1 MCEASPRFFR
11 LCRRFV
17 ADFPSQRLLRLSS
30 EGSQTVRGYS
40 SQTLLT
46 LGRDQAGLS
55 LRSLTRNV
63 LRGFASLLHH
73 RCLYERQSGDER
85 EMNAGKERGRRGR
98 KTGKDGQIGEKQA
111 DNFLKFGIG
120 KVFQRIQLVCVLKN
134 LFWTTFLEDEKF
146 KTQQISM
153 LLFRFGQ
160 LLKFF
165 EKKVFKIRQLFCK
178 NVWRFHSKFI
188 SLHRFSR

>member
-1 MCEASPRFFR
+1 MLPVFFLLILPLWCRF
-11 LCRRFV
+11 
-17 ADFPSQRLLRLSS
+17 
-30 EGSQTVRGYS
+30 
-40 SQTLLT
+40 
-46 LGRDQAGLS
+46 S
-55 LRSLTRNV
+55 L
-63 LRGFASLLHH
+63 LRGFSDCRQRLRITAASLLHH

-111 DNFLKFGIG
+111 DNFLKFEIG
-120 KVFQRIQLVCVLKN
+120 KVFQRIQLLCALKIS
-134 LFWTTFLEDEKF
+134 FWTTFLEDEKF

-153 LLFRFGQ
+153 LLFCFGQ
-160 LLKFF
+160 LLKFSQ
-165 EKKVFKIRQLFCK
+165 KKVFKIRQLFCK